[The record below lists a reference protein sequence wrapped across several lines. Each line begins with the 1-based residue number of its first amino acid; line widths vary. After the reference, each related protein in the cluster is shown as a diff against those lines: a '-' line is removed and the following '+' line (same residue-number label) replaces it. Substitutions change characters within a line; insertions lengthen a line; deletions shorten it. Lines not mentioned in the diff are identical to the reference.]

1 MKVSVNF
8 KFPSLFYDYLFVMAV
23 HVKVDITGVNKDYPN
38 NGPTSLLLLWHLET
52 LRSLRKK
59 GYNVLLTMY
68 DF

>member
-38 NGPTSLLLLWHLET
+38 NGPTSLLLL
-52 LRSLRKK
+52 
-59 GYNVLLTMY
+59 
-68 DF
+68 